1 MFSFL
6 ILASTNMITNVIF
19 DVDGTLVDSNDFHA
33 QAWQK
38 AFEKFGKKVEL
49 KDVRAQIGKGADQL
63 MPVFLSAEEIN
74 EFGEELEKTR
84 GEIFKNEFLP
94 RVQTFPEARTLMA
107 KMVADG
113 KKIAIASSAHPD
125 ELNHFKE
132 LLGIEDFLDAETS
145 SEDADKS
152 KPEPDVF
159 IAALNELGN
168 PSPEQTVVI
177 GDSPYDAI
185 AADKIGLQTIGL
197 LCGGFDENLLKS
209 EGCLEIYQNPADLL
223 EHYDDSIL
231 CCGEIVKRKTLS
243 DVVGSLLV

>member
-1 MFSFL
+1 
-6 ILASTNMITNVIF
+6 MITNVIF

-38 AFEKFGKKVEL
+38 AFEKFGKQVEL
-49 KDVRAQIGKGADQL
+49 KDVRAQIGKGGDQL
-63 MPVFLSAEEIN
+63 MPVFLSADEI
-74 EFGEELEKTR
+74 EQFGKELEKTR

-107 KMVADG
+107 RMVADG
-113 KKIAIASSAHPD
+113 KKIALASSAHPD
-125 ELNHFKE
+125 ELDHFKE
-132 LLGIEDFLDAETS
+132 LLGIEDFLDAEIS

-159 IAALNELGN
+159 VAALKELGE
-168 PSPEQTVVI
+168 PSPEQTVVV

-185 AADKIGLQTIGL
+185 AAEKIGLQTIGL
-197 LCGGFDENLLKS
+197 LCGGFDEDWLKR
-209 EGCLEIYQNPADLL
+209 EGCVEIYQNPADLL

-231 CCGEIVKRKTLS
+231 CCKDVIKPKTLS

>member
-1 MFSFL
+1 
-6 ILASTNMITNVIF
+6 MITNVIF

-38 AFEKFGKKVEL
+38 AFEKFGKQVEL
-49 KDVRAQIGKGADQL
+49 KDIQAQIGKGGDQL
-63 MPVFLSAEEIN
+63 MPVFLSESEIN
-74 EFGEELEKTR
+74 EFGKQLEKAR
-84 GEIFKNEFLP
+84 GEIFKNDFLP
-94 RVQTFPEARTLMA
+94 RVQPFPEARTLMA

-113 KKIAIASSAHPD
+113 KKIALASSAHPD

-145 SEDADKS
+145 SEDAEQT

-159 IAALNELGN
+159 IVALKELGD

-185 AADKIGLQTIGL
+185 AASKISLQTIGL
-197 LCGGFDENLLKS
+197 LCGGFDEEWLRR
-209 EGCLEIYQNPADLL
+209 EGCAEIYQNPADLL
-223 EHYDDSIL
+223 AKYDDSLL
-231 CCGEIVKRKTLS
+231 CTKDVIKPKTLS

>member
-1 MFSFL
+1 
-6 ILASTNMITNVIF
+6 MITNVIF

-38 AFEKFGKKVEL
+38 AFEKFGKPVEL
-49 KDVRAQIGKGADQL
+49 KDIRAQIGKGGDQL
-63 MPVFLSAEEIN
+63 MPVFLSEEEIN
-74 EFGEELEKTR
+74 EFGKELEKTR
-84 GEIFKNEFLP
+84 GEIFKNDFLP

-113 KKIAIASSAHPD
+113 KRIAIASSAHPD
-125 ELNHFKE
+125 ELDHFKE

-145 SEDADKS
+145 AEDVEES

-159 IAALNELGN
+159 VAALKELGN

-185 AADKIGLQTIGL
+185 AARKIGLQTIGL
-197 LCGGFDENLLKS
+197 LCGGFDEEWLKQ
-209 EGCLEIYQNPADLL
+209 EGCAEIFQDPGDLL
-223 EHYDDSIL
+223 AKYDNSLL
-231 CCGEIVKRKTLS
+231 CCNDVVKPKTLS

>member
-1 MFSFL
+1 
-6 ILASTNMITNVIF
+6 MITNVIF

-38 AFEKFGKKVEL
+38 AFEKFGKQVEL
-49 KDVRAQIGKGADQL
+49 KDVRAQIGKGGDQL
-63 MPVFLSAEEIN
+63 MPVFLSEEEIN
-74 EFGEELEKTR
+74 EFGEELEKAR
-84 GEIFKNEFLP
+84 GEIFKSEFLP

-113 KKIAIASSAHPD
+113 KKIALASSAHPD

-145 SEDADKS
+145 AKDVEES

-159 IAALNELGN
+159 IAALKELGN
-168 PSPEQTVVI
+168 PSPEQTIVI

-197 LCGGFDENLLKS
+197 LCGGFDEDLLKR
-209 EGCLEIYQNPADLL
+209 EGCAEIYQNPADLL
-223 EHYDDSIL
+223 QHYDDSLL
-231 CCGEIVKRKTLS
+231 CSKEVVKPKTLS
-243 DVVGSLLV
+243 DVVGALLV

>member
-1 MFSFL
+1 
-6 ILASTNMITNVIF
+6 
-19 DVDGTLVDSNDFHA
+19 
-33 QAWQK
+33 
-38 AFEKFGKKVEL
+38 
-49 KDVRAQIGKGADQL
+49 
-63 MPVFLSAEEIN
+63 MPVFLSEEEIN
-74 EFGEELEKTR
+74 EFGKELEKTR

-107 KMVADG
+107 RMVADG

-145 SEDADKS
+145 AEDAEKS

-159 IAALNELGN
+159 IAALKELGN

-185 AADKIGLQTIGL
+185 AARKIGLQTIGL
-197 LCGGFDENLLKS
+197 LCGGFDEKWLKQ
-209 EGCLEIYQNPADLL
+209 EGCAEIFQDPGDLL
-223 EHYDDSIL
+223 AKYDTSLL
-231 CCGEIVKRKTLS
+231 CCGDVIKPKTLS